1 MLELR
6 DYSFD
11 ELSAYLHTADNQGT
25 QRKLK
30 NYGVSFTVKGEGRK
44 AIYTIQEITQPIKIF
59 AIFDVGVPPQTD
71 MIKFT
76 YFLYEML
83 CDEAFSGMGAEMMEE
98 YLRSKPT
105 PISRQTIS
113 KYLKYISATGIMD
126 ISDTDFVYYRV
137 YKRYGVQTHET
148 VSKEEYSKAW
158 RLYWQLKDEK
168 GYGSSAAFQAMY
180 NDFGGVPRKHGVIE
194 KNGIYN
200 DLIEWLTEELMMEVG
215 EK

>member
-6 DYSFD
+6 DYSYA
-11 ELSAYLHTADNQGT
+11 ELSAYLKTTSNQAAM
-25 QRKLK
+25 RKLD
-30 NYGVSFTVKGEGRK
+30 NYGIIYSVNGRGNSAIFTIK
-44 AIYTIQEITQPIKIF
+44 EITQPIKVF
-59 AIFDVGVPPQTD
+59 AVFDVGVPPQTD
-71 MIKFT
+71 MKKFR
-76 YFLYEML
+76 YFLYELL
-83 CDEAFSGMGAEMMEE
+83 CDDNFTGMGAEMMEE
-98 YLRSKPT
+98 YLRNKPI

-113 KYLKYISATGIMD
+113 KYLEYISATGIMGV
-126 ISDTDFVYYRV
+126 SNSDFVYYRV

-200 DLIEWLTEELMMEVG
+200 DLIDWLTDELMKEVG
-215 EK
+215 EE